1 MKNIVEDFNDIDIL
15 IDIKDVD
22 KVIKIMNE
30 IGIKKDTQ
38 SHSNYLTQV
47 FLEYEVDRV
56 EIDIMAG
63 FKIKTYDKIIDGS
76 LKKEQIVEYID
87 FYDTNIPLQSI
98 DLWLEYYT
106 YMKRLDKVELMYIK
120 IKEIKLWMNLIN

>member
-1 MKNIVEDFNDIDIL
+1 
-15 IDIKDVD
+15 
-22 KVIKIMNE
+22 
-30 IGIKKDTQ
+30 
-38 SHSNYLTQV
+38 
-47 FLEYEVDRV
+47 
-56 EIDIMAG
+56 MAG

-120 IKEIKLWMNLIN
+120 IKEIKL

>member
-38 SHSNYLTQV
+38 SHLNYLTQV

-76 LKKEQIVEYID
+76 LKKR
-87 FYDTNIPLQSI
+87 TN
-98 DLWLEYYT
+98 
-106 YMKRLDKVELMYIK
+106 R
-120 IKEIKLWMNLIN
+120 

>member
-38 SHSNYLTQV
+38 SHLNYLTQV

-120 IKEIKLWMNLIN
+120 IKEIRL

>member
-120 IKEIKLWMNLIN
+120 IKEIKL